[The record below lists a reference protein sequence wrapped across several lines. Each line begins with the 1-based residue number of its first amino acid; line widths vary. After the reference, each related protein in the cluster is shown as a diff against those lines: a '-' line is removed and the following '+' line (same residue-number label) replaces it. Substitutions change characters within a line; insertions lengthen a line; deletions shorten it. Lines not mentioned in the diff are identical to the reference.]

1 MIIISHQNLSAGN
14 CFKLQQSGFEQPAA
28 LGNTC
33 FFINCNKNSKHYIHQ
48 KIWFVSWKE
57 ESSCLM
63 SVNVRIM
70 FQFYKWIY
78 MIIWKQLNNL
88 QQCDVLA
95 NFYSTLLGYLLISPV
110 HFNANFSRLVSSTS
124 WSNMFQATMKTIQY
138 YKPKRPKP
146 LCIPLNGWNL
156 SSLEIKSRC
165 CNI

>member
-1 MIIISHQNLSAGN
+1 MLGVSSSNAIKTASIIFMHANLI
-14 CFKLQQSGFEQPAA
+14 CVMKRREFMLDVCERED
-28 LGNTC
+28 
-33 FFINCNKNSKHYIHQ
+33 H
-48 KIWFVSWKE
+48 VSILRVDKYNH
-57 ESSCLM
+57 L
-63 SVNVRIM
+63 R
-70 FQFYKWIY
+70 K
-78 MIIWKQLNNL
+78 LNNL
-88 QQCDVLA
+88 EQSDVLA

>member
-1 MIIISHQNLSAGN
+1 MLGVSSSNAIKTASIISMHANLI
-14 CFKLQQSGFEQPAA
+14 CVMKRREFMFDVCERED
-28 LGNTC
+28 
-33 FFINCNKNSKHYIHQ
+33 H
-48 KIWFVSWKE
+48 VSILRVDKYNH
-57 ESSCLM
+57 L
-63 SVNVRIM
+63 R
-70 FQFYKWIY
+70 K
-78 MIIWKQLNNL
+78 LNNL
-88 QQCDVLA
+88 EQSDVLA